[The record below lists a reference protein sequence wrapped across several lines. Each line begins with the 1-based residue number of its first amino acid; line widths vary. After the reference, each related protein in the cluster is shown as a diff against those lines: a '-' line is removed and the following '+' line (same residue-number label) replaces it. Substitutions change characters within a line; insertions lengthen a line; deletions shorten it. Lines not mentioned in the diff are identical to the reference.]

1 MCVCVCLCVCVY
13 ALCVCALLTYIQQEW
28 TLSNIGPGM
37 VLEYPTRYTKFQG
50 VSSLTIH
57 FPRNFRDSGTLSLHF
72 IGLKGESTQNR
83 REPIGTFVYEALP
96 SAKDH
101 KTVAED
107 GTPSML
113 M

>member
-1 MCVCVCLCVCVY
+1 
-13 ALCVCALLTYIQQEW
+13 
-28 TLSNIGPGM
+28 M